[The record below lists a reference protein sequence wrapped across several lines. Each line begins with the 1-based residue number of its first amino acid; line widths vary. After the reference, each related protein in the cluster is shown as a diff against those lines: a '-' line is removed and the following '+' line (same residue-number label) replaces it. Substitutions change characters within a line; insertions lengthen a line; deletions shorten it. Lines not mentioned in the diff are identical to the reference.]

1 MWPVETKTYVDDFQ
15 NIAIMLFILQ
25 PLKHTQKEKKYPL
38 YVSRLLK
45 YKLKT
50 DYYKLVILWDIE

>member
-1 MWPVETKTYVDDFQ
+1 MWPVETKTYVDAFQ
-15 NIAIMLFILQ
+15 NIAITVFILQ
-25 PLKHTQKEKKYPL
+25 PLQHTQKEKYPF

-50 DYYKLVILWDIE
+50 